1 MLNFIFD
8 LLVNMSLAADIDALM
23 HAACR
28 CLVSVGWAFMVRFKQ
43 A

>member
-23 HAACR
+23 HA
-28 CLVSVGWAFMVRFKQ
+28 SVEKSGN
-43 A
+43 